1 MPQNEALVGTFLK
14 ELVSAL
20 QMLKHTMIR
29 AALKATVGWGEH
41 SWEEEMMTGFFDV
54 TVDPAVSKTVVFI
67 R

>member
-1 MPQNEALVGTFLK
+1 MK

-29 AALKATVGWGEH
+29 AALKATVRWGEH
-41 SWEEEMMTGFFDV
+41 SWEEEMMIGFFDV